1 MRVRRTLRAE
11 GVDDGG
17 GPSGWGR
24 GAGTETHRRIT
35 SNQGRSSGEE
45 MMRLEGAGGQPQG
58 SLKDRVRMGAWA
70 RHNGDVERRSREQIG
85 STRGFREWV
94 REAAW
99 V

>member
-1 MRVRRTLRAE
+1 
-11 GVDDGG
+11 
-17 GPSGWGR
+17 
-24 GAGTETHRRIT
+24 
-35 SNQGRSSGEE
+35 
-45 MMRLEGAGGQPQG
+45 MRLEGAGGQPQG

-70 RHNGDVERRSREQIG
+70 RHNGDVEWRSREQIG